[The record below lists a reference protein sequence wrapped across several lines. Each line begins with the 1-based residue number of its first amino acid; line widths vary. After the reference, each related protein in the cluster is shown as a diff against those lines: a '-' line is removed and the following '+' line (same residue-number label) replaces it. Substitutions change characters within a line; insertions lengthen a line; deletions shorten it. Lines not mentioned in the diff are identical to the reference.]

1 MQSWLKLTKK
11 TRLWGSVVWFA
22 RFISPDI
29 LYFSPCVNTST
40 LCTRFCINRTDDLR
54 KNTLS
59 VSFLISF
66 YIFFSLYFY
75 CFFFYLFLFFLAHTL
90 YKYTHAHAYTRF
102 VNRCRTQCRRFLQ
115 VTIWCSILY
124 CLIHIHRSMYRTA
137 DSLCWIHGMMKLKHQ
152 IIYNTFIITQLKII
166 ITINQEIL

>member
-1 MQSWLKLTKK
+1 MNKGQCLHKQKCNTYVQSWLKLTKK

-40 LCTRFCINRTDDLR
+40 LCTRFCINRTDGLR

-59 VSFLISF
+59 ASFLISF

-75 CFFFYLFLFFLAHTL
+75 CLFFYLFLFFLVHTL
-90 YKYTHAHAYTRF
+90 IQIHARARLYKICEQMSNSMSTIPTSDYMMQYTVLLNTYPSFHVSNSWQSMLNSRNDETETS
-102 VNRCRTQCRRFLQ
+102 N
-115 VTIWCSILY
+115 SI
-124 CLIHIHRSMYRTA
+124 
-137 DSLCWIHGMMKLKHQ
+137 
-152 IIYNTFIITQLKII
+152 
-166 ITINQEIL
+166 